1 MHFTLYRTYVQY
13 GLACM
18 ADDSDKMSVDAAPMS
33 LWMRSDRDTSE
44 EDNEDHE
51 KGGGEEGSEGQQEA
65 VRICRQ
71 GQVLNPET
79 VGRFDRN
86 PSHAIHYELSCKL
99 GRPEIDLSVFGTP
112 PELADEDVIVRKGK
126 FDGGGKSHECLVFSQ
141 PDKLTRFGDFRE
153 ELPMQSERADGTYH
167 AYVFSKITG
176 IGITLFAV
184 FAEDGHEMPTLE
196 NQGMNLVLQE
206 VSLSSNWKSH
216 DGVRLN
222 VIRLGQVARPEFLVG
237 SSQHEPARHPHGRG
251 ISSQDRPASK
261 LNRDKHRSKRRRKD
275 D

>member
-1 MHFTLYRTYVQY
+1 VIATPQKKTTKTTRKTEVKKGVKGSKKQYAYV
-13 GLACM
+13 
-18 ADDSDKMSVDAAPMS
+18 DKDKCSTQRQWV
-33 LWMRSDRDTSE
+33 
-44 EDNEDHE
+44 
-51 KGGGEEGSEGQQEA
+51 GSIA
-65 VRICRQ
+65 
-71 GQVLNPET
+71 T
-79 VGRFDRN
+79 

-99 GRPEIDLSVFGTP
+99 GRAEIDLSVFGTP
-112 PELADEDVIVRKGK
+112 PELADEDMIVRKGK
-126 FDGGGKSHECLVFSQ
+126 LDGGGKLHECLVFSQ

-261 LNRDKHRSKRRRKD
+261 LSRDKHRSKRRRKD